1 MQTALNIFYVIW
13 LIALL
18 VLLFLMYRSSEKRLK
33 HIQSMELTLFDVAK
47 KDAETARQA
56 VDIVYSLVESI
67 HALIA
72 QKDAE
77 RGDN

>member
-1 MQTALNIFYVIW
+1 MPQTLQIALYAFYVVW

-18 VLLFLMYRSSEKRLK
+18 VLLYLIYRSSEKRLK

-56 VDIVYSLVESI
+56 VDAIKSLVATI
-67 HALIA
+67 
-72 QKDAE
+72 QKDAK